1 MDGSPV
7 DEAKYKDLKGLQQHY
22 KDVVL
27 QEIEAEKKRH
37 QKPSNDVAGRA
48 AMM

>member
-27 QEIEAEKKRH
+27 QEIR
-37 QKPSNDVAGRA
+37 GREETTLETKQL
-48 AMM
+48 MLQVGQQ